1 MLMRARRKVPQPEE
15 PAADPLVAASR
26 SGMVT
31 KRAPVHARV
40 DRLLGSEV
48 ARLRLCLSVER
59 IVIYVRHIKGHI
71 T

>member
-1 MLMRARRKVPQPEE
+1 
-15 PAADPLVAASR
+15 
-26 SGMVT
+26 
-31 KRAPVHARV
+31 
-40 DRLLGSEV
+40 LGSEV